1 MKQGTSLTPIPNNYS
16 LDEVCAHSNSYQ
28 YGTVEI
34 KALEFVNDIDDTNSG
49 SPQAFR
55 SQNYNKHYG
64 KNGRNSDVNL
74 LAVYY
79 YPMKVEETFKYLGDN
94 CNSKGD
100 NVAYYALN
108 KILNS
113 DWLNTNLTLVDV
125 WLEGSNVR

>member
-1 MKQGTSLTPIPNNYS
+1 MSLVIRASEPPPGP
-16 LDEVCAHSNSYQ
+16 DRV
-28 YGTVEI
+28 
-34 KALEFVNDIDDTNSG
+34 
-49 SPQAFR
+49 
-55 SQNYNKHYG
+55 
-64 KNGRNSDVNL
+64 
-74 LAVYY
+74 
-79 YPMKVEETFKYLGDN
+79 KYLGDN